1 MPSSGCI
8 QYLEVDDELEL
19 GAALLLGDGGDGE
32 LLHALQQATHHA
44 RAEDQRDTVNQ
55 STTRSDMGC
64 LGNEVVRHTLTLPP
78 ILRVFLGTLIPEKR
92 KQGITLSRYH
102 AMADILASI

>member
-1 MPSSGCI
+1 
-8 QYLEVDDELEL
+8 
-19 GAALLLGDGGDGE
+19 
-32 LLHALQQATHHA
+32 
-44 RAEDQRDTVNQ
+44 
-55 STTRSDMGC
+55 MGC
-64 LGNEVVRHTLTLPP
+64 LGNEVVSHTLTLPP